1 MSKKNNSKP
10 IDVNI
15 YKDIFENLPEGFA
28 MCEIICDER
37 NIPVDYRFLIAN
49 LAFEEITG
57 LKVNQTIGKTIKK
70 IYPDIEQSW
79 IDFYGAVALTQKS
92 AEIENY
98 NQNTDKYYN
107 VKSYSSEKGKF
118 TMLCSDITA
127 RKQVENELTES
138 EKNYRLLF
146 ENMTSGFVLFEAVL
160 GENGEAID
168 LIIRAA
174 NNGFESTTGLILSE
188 IIDKRLT
195 KILPGI
201 ESDDANWIGKYG
213 KTAITGKELQFEQ
226 ASELLDTFYT
236 VNAYQPK
243 QGLCAV
249 LFFDITDRILA
260 EKELA
265 KIKKLL
271 SETEKIG
278 KIGGWTIDM
287 ATMKQTWTEET
298 YHIHEVELN
307 FDPDVSKGINFY
319 TPSSRPI
326 IEEAFNHTIET
337 GEPFD
342 LELEIITA
350 KGNMRYVHSVGEAH
364 QLDGVTMSVSGSFQ
378 DITARKTADEE
389 VNKTNSL
396 LNSVINS
403 PDNIIMF
410 ALDNNYRYLSFNTA
424 HEIEMKNLYEV
435 DIEKGQGILQYKR
448 NEDDRQKAETN
459 YKRVLKGERFIE
471 VQEYGSGDE
480 RFWYEMIFNPIFDES
495 SIVIGFTVFVTNIT
509 DRKLAE
515 EELIKHRVH
524 LEEMVIER
532 TMDLE
537 EKNTELDEAM
547 KVFVGRELKIR
558 DLQNKINAMSDKD
571 K

>member
-1 MSKKNNSKP
+1 
-10 IDVNI
+10 
-15 YKDIFENLPEGFA
+15 
-28 MCEIICDER
+28 
-37 NIPVDYRFLIAN
+37 
-49 LAFEEITG
+49 
-57 LKVNQTIGKTIKK
+57 
-70 IYPDIEQSW
+70 
-79 IDFYGAVALTQKS
+79 
-92 AEIENY
+92 
-98 NQNTDKYYN
+98 
-107 VKSYSSEKGKF
+107 
-118 TMLCSDITA
+118 
-127 RKQVENELTES
+127 
-138 EKNYRLLF
+138 
-146 ENMTSGFVLFEAVL
+146 
-160 GENGEAID
+160 
-168 LIIRAA
+168 
-174 NNGFESTTGLILSE
+174 
-188 IIDKRLT
+188 RLT

>member
-424 HEIEMKNLYEV
+424 HEIEMKNLSEV

>member
-307 FDPDVSKGINFY
+307 FDPDLSKGINFY